1 MNTNVNTKYPP
12 MKGGNN
18 EHEYMNTMVGHLNY
32 KTASSRYAGSNMM
45 YMNNA
50 LGQNINPTVNH
61 MSNQMSSMGNNMGG
75 EMNVM
80 PSSVH
85 SNMNSHKNVYM
96 NNEMNE
102 NIMNKNLYSDMNK
115 SEKISFTNFGM
126 NKFNNNENIKLK
138 TDEYNKY
145 ANANQENLLM
155 NKTQRKINFMNKN
168 DPGMG
173 TNMSNNMGNNM
184 SNNMSNNIGNNI
196 GNNMGNHMGNNMTT
210 AISNNMNTNMTSNM
224 GANMNSNMG
233 TKMNILNDGNLKP
246 FGSNLMNHNVNST
259 SNSILPGLNKNL
271 NIFENTK
278 GDNKMKKNTYENMF
292 QNPHNNNTAMGNVNI
307 GTRNDSNNT
316 MHGMKNNMNTFMQG
330 ISGINKANVLPNKG
344 VGLNMYTDN
353 IINALNTKTKDPKL
367 KLFDG
372 GMNKLNETE
381 QNNAMNNP
389 MKQNMSLNTFTTNQT
404 NTSIN
409 NTHGENQFG
418 QIGRVGTMN
427 PMQTFNTPGVN
438 ANMGNV
444 HNNMNNLTNMNNVN
458 MTNASLNAVNIMGMN
473 PMGNAAGMND
483 PLLRKMANTSNRAV
497 PNKFG
502 KNILLT
508 NSSVNNVPNSNLINP
523 FNTTNVNKGMGMT
536 NKGDMPVATT
546 NLIGGVSTEKGGL
559 NMFQKPYNSFLNMNA
574 QPTGADNS
582 LHVRDAAGPFNF
594 MQSRQLRNERN
605 KTLEVSQNNV
615 KTGVTTSM
623 NSMNQMN
630 IMNRNMNMLNNNMGT
645 IGNVDGI
652 NNMNVHVNRS
662 DMQEM
667 GVNQRSLMNQTGI
680 NPMGMN
686 QMGMNYMNTVPVMG
700 GTLMMNTVNNETAG
714 VTNVLTMKHNEPEIK
729 PMDAMDFRKEH
740 LPNKP
745 PEFALND
752 NTQQENVSID
762 NYANLLKQLCTPV
775 KNKPAATKI
784 ETFNEDMFNFEE
796 NESANA
802 LNKEDPQAG
811 VFKNESHAAEIL
823 GADMGNNNTVQNNFM
838 ENPMLVQNKNETN
851 MNDFRNATVNN
862 FRGGNKEGNIYELKK
877 LNLFAENKK
886 KDKQMEVENKSSQV
900 KQSKTKV
907 FFYMNPKYILE
918 PLKRKIYEKMSFYIE
933 NLISDIKSI
942 ENKDRSKILEE
953 LHATSWFF
961 QVFDFDAISKLLNV
975 FNKYLIY
982 SDSLIIPD
990 VLISNKL
997 DVDDVNNAFISGT
1010 TQASSSGTDM
1020 PGAAANYQV
1029 VNNANVQGN
1038 EAALLMK
1045 NNDMISGGDDYVKN
1059 FHFYFKKSEK
1069 LDLLNQKMHDYESN
1083 IIENVDKLNYMKELC
1098 ENLKSQILL
1107 KKRTFLLLLE
1117 KAKLKNYTYRNEQ
1130 LQTIL
1135 NIEKK
1140 TKMDKSLELNNE
1152 YYTMF
1157 KKINEG
1163 LNILKGYSHLMVT
1176 YPNLVNDVL
1185 SCESVKMYESTK
1197 SSEEGNDK
1205 KKTKKKVVQIEDGC
1219 GGASDSNSVNVS
1231 TENKAKHKRKMEE
1244 QDKDDRDAILSMH
1257 SSFEE
1262 DEGEECKELTDLS
1275 KRKKRKTIKEIKHMH
1290 KQMENNEEWVDDFLD
1305 DF

>member
-18 EHEYMNTMVGHLNY
+18 EQEYMNTMASQLNY
-32 KTASSRYAGSNMM
+32 KTASNRYAGSNMM
-45 YMNNA
+45 YMNNT
-50 LGQNINPTVNH
+50 LGQNINPTMNH
-61 MSNQMSSMGNNMGG
+61 MNNQMNSMRNNIGG

-80 PSSVH
+80 SNSIHPS
-85 SNMNSHKNVYM
+85 MNNQKNIYNL

-102 NIMNKNLYSDMNK
+102 NIMNKNLYGDMNK
-115 SEKISFTNFGM
+115 TEKISFTNFGM

-145 ANANQENLLM
+145 SNVNQENLLM

-168 DPGMG
+168 VPSMG
-173 TNMSNNMGNNM
+173 TNMSNNM
-184 SNNMSNNIGNNI
+184 SS
-196 GNNMGNHMGNNMTT
+196 NMGVNMG
-210 AISNNMNTNMTSNM
+210 TNMGTTMGTTM
-224 GANMNSNMG
+224 GANMSANMSSNMG
-233 TKMNILNDGNLKP
+233 TNMSMLNDGKIKP
-246 FGSNLMNHNVNST
+246 FGSSLMNHNVNST
-259 SNSILPGLNKNL
+259 SSNILPGLNKNL

-278 GDNKMKKNTYENMF
+278 IDNKLKKNTYENMF
-292 QNPHNNNTAMGNVNI
+292 QNPHTNSTAMGNVNI
-307 GTRNDSNNT
+307 GTRNDSNNA
-316 MHGMKNNMNTFMQG
+316 MHGMKNNMNTFMQQG
-330 ISGINKANVLPNKG
+330 ISGINKPSVLPNKG

-353 IINALNTKTKDPKL
+353 IINALNTKTKDAKL

-372 GMNKLNETE
+372 GINKLIETE
-381 QNNAMNNP
+381 PNNAMNNP
-389 MKQNMSLNTFTTNQT
+389 LNNPMKQNISLNTFATNQT
-404 NTSIN
+404 NSNIN
-409 NTHGENQFG
+409 NAQGENQFG
-418 QIGRVGTMN
+418 QMGRVGAMN
-427 PMQTFNTPGVN
+427 PMQTFNTSVVN

-444 HNNMNNLTNMNNVN
+444 HNNMNNNLTHINNVN
-458 MTNASLNAVNIMGMN
+458 RNNANMNTVNIMGIN
-473 PMGNAAGMND
+473 PMGNVAGIND
-483 PLLRKMANTSNRAV
+483 PLLRKMADTSNRTV
-497 PNKFG
+497 PNTFG
-502 KNILLT
+502 KNIVLT
-508 NSSVNNVPNSNLINP
+508 NPSVNNMPNSNLINP
-523 FNTTNVNKGMGMT
+523 FNTTNVNKGVGMT
-536 NKGDMPVATT
+536 NKGDMTVAAT
-546 NLIGGVSTEKGGL
+546 NHIGGVHNEKGSL

-574 QPTGADNS
+574 QPNVPDNS
-582 LHVRDAAGPFNF
+582 LHVRDTAGPFSF
-594 MQSRQLRNERN
+594 MQGRQLGNERN
-605 KTLEVSQNNV
+605 KILEVNQNNV
-615 KTGVTTSM
+615 KTGATSSM
-623 NSMNQMN
+623 NSLNQMN

-645 IGNVDGI
+645 IGNIDGI
-652 NNMNVHVNRS
+652 NNMNAHVNRS

-667 GVNQRSLMNQTGI
+667 GANQRGLMNQTGI
-680 NPMGMN
+680 NPVGIS

-700 GTLMMNTVNNETAG
+700 GTLMMNTMNEQGG
-714 VTNVLTMKHNEPEIK
+714 VTSMLTMKQNDTETK
-729 PMDAMDFRKEH
+729 PVDAMDFRKEH

-745 PEFALND
+745 MEFAMND

-796 NESANA
+796 NESANP
-802 LNKEDPQAG
+802 LNNEDAQAG
-811 VFKNESHAAEIL
+811 MFKKEAHATENPS
-823 GADMGNNNTVQNNFM
+823 ADMGNNNTVQNSFM
-838 ENPMLVQNKNETN
+838 ENPMLLQNKNETN
-851 MNDFRNATVNN
+851 MNEFRNATVNN
-862 FRGGNKEGNIYELKK
+862 VRSGNKEGNIYELKK

-886 KDKQMEVENKSSQV
+886 RDKEAEVENKSSQI
-900 KQSKTKV
+900 KTSKTKV

-997 DVDDVNNAFISGT
+997 DVDGVNNAFASGT
-1010 TQASSSGTDM
+1010 SQVPPSGTAF
-1020 PGAAANYQV
+1020 PGAAANYHV
-1029 VNNANVQGN
+1029 ANNANFQGN
-1038 EAALLMK
+1038 GSALMMK
-1045 NNDMISGGDDYVKN
+1045 NNDIISGGDDYVKN
-1059 FHFYFKKSEK
+1059 FHFYFKRSEK

-1135 NIEKK
+1135 NIDKK
-1140 TKMDKSLELNNE
+1140 TKMDKSLALNNE

-1197 SSEEGNDK
+1197 SSEEGDEK
-1205 KKTKKKVVQIEDGC
+1205 KKKVVIIEDDE
-1219 GGASDSNSVNVS
+1219 GGASGSNSVNVS
-1231 TENKAKHKRKMEE
+1231 PTNKTKHKRKMEE

-1262 DEGEECKELTDLS
+1262 DEEEEECKKPTDVS